1 MQIFARITKVDEA
14 TRRVTGIAASETV
27 DHAKEALDYDLSKQ
41 YFTDWSTGIAK
52 ATDGK
57 SVGNLRVMHGNTV
70 AGKLIEMQCDDVS
83 KAFPITAEVTDD
95 NEWRKVLA
103 GCYTGFSIGG
113 SYVSKSPKDAAGV
126 VKYVAKP
133 SEVSLVD
140 LPCNPD
146 AQFSVI
152 KADGAEELR
161 KYDTRR
167 ADARQALAGQLAKR
181 AETIEPVALALSALL
196 GKPLA
201 KGMCDVAALADIL
214 NALGWVADDA
224 EWEASWEGDGSTV
237 PADLRAAVKN
247 LAGILVRMATEE
259 SQELADALGAE
270 KSTPT
275 GDLSKSATSPEEDAM
290 NAELQKNHDLAK
302 AQDDLA
308 KAVGERD
315 DLKKALDTAATE
327 IATRDELLV
336 KAATALDERNAVIEK
351 FQNAPAP
358 VKAAL
363 MAIAKGDDIGGT
375 AVEVESVKKADGTVD
390 EAATAIKK
398 ALMTPVFTR

>member
-14 TRRVTGIAASETV
+14 TRRVTGIAASEAI

-57 SVGNLRVMHGNTV
+57 SVGNLRVMHGNVV
-70 AGKLIEMQCDDVS
+70 AGKLVEMTCDDVS

-113 SYVSKSPKDAAGV
+113 SYVSKAPKDAAGV

-133 SEVSLVD
+133 NEVSLVD

-146 AQFSVI
+146 ATFTVS
-152 KADGAEELR
+152 KADGAQELR
-161 KYDTRR
+161 KFETTTDNTE
-167 ADARQALAGQLAKR
+167 ALAKWFAGLSEGERETLAKI
-181 AETIEPVALALSALL
+181 ATAPPETVVVNDE
-196 GKPLA
+196 
-201 KGMCDVAALADIL
+201 
-214 NALGWVADDA
+214 
-224 EWEASWEGDGSTV
+224 
-237 PADLRAAVKN
+237 
-247 LAGILVRMATEE
+247 
-259 SQELADALGAE
+259 
-270 KSTPT
+270 TPT

-302 AQDDLA
+302 ADLAKAQDDLA
-308 KAVGERD
+308 KAIGERD
-315 DLKKALDTAATE
+315 ELKKALDTAATE

-336 KAATALDERNAVIEK
+336 KAAAALDERMAIIEK

-363 MAIAKGDDIGGT
+363 MAIAKGDDLVT
-375 AVEVESVKKADGTVD
+375 EVKEVDKVKKSDGTVD

-398 ALMTPVFTR
+398 ALMNPVITR